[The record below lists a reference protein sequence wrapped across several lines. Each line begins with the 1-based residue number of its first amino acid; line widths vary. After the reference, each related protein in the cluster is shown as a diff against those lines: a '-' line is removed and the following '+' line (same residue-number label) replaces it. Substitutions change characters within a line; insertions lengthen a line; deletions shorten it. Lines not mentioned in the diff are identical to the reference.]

1 MRRMPKRLL
10 WAVAGLICASLLATG
25 CGETVDAQEALELT
39 DVVTGWFDAGIQD
52 GKNKLVPTVSFR
64 MRNKA
69 SASISGVQL
78 NAVFRVIGDLEELG
92 SSFVR
97 GVDASGLAPSAST
110 STFVLRST
118 LGYTGEQPRMQMLQ
132 HSLFRDAQVEIFA
145 KHGSKNWVKLAQYTI
160 QRQLLTGE
168 QAGTPTAQTPTPGD
182 ATPGATAP
190 SSPAPTPESAPAPTP
205 R

>member
-1 MRRMPKRLL
+1 MTRMSRPLVMAALL
-10 WAVAGLICASLLATG
+10 LSFAIGTSG

-39 DVVTGWFDAGIQD
+39 DVVTGWYDAGVQD

-69 SASISGVQL
+69 AESISGVQL

-97 GVDASGLAPSAST
+97 GVDASGLAPNDST

-132 HSLFRDAQVEIFA
+132 HSLFKDAQVEIFA
-145 KHGSKNWVKLAQYTI
+145 KHGSKTWVKLAQYTI

-168 QAGTPTAQTPTPGD
+168 QSG
-182 ATPGATAP
+182 
-190 SSPAPTPESAPAPTP
+190 APTPEASTPASPASPVPAPAPAP
-205 R
+205 AR